1 MLIKAGR
8 KEYDLTRDDN
18 IMYNGNCYQIITRL
32 TGNGWDATKPIISKA
47 RAEKLIKEGKLVFS
61 HYSKGTIKTEIYKIT
76 DEE

>member
-18 IMYNGNCYQIITRL
+18 IMYNGNCYQIITRS
-32 TGNGWDATKPIISKA
+32 TGYGWDATKPIIAKT

-61 HYSKGTIKTEIYKIT
+61 HYGEGTIKTKIYKIA
-76 DEE
+76 DKE